1 MNNIKWV
8 IRDTIYKEI
17 KNKTLFIV
25 LVINL
30 IILLATNFG
39 IDFAFDY
46 ISDGTE
52 IDFKSEKI
60 KIFLFFI
67 NFWTSVLCL
76 LFGTS
81 SIRSDEEAG
90 ILGQIL
96 TLPIKRSEYLFG
108 RWIGATT
115 LVLGF
120 YLLLLILSTIIFA
133 ISGKSFPWSAW
144 MPVGILAN
152 FGFIT
157 CLILITMGVG
167 LFFNKLIAF
176 LVSVIFYVFLQTSVS
191 AFHDIPVDRF
201 FEKFSAMKLFGLVLY
216 SFFPSFKNPLESWR

>member
-1 MNNIKWV
+1 MSNVKWV

-30 IILLATNFG
+30 IILLASSFG

-52 IDFKSEKI
+52 IDFNNEKI
-60 KIFLFFI
+60 NIFLFFI
-67 NFWTSVLCL
+67 NFWTSVLCLL

-96 TLPIKRSEYLFG
+96 TLPIKEESISLGVGSVPPF
-108 RWIGATT
+108 
-115 LVLGF
+115 LVVGF
-120 YLLLLILSTIIFA
+120 YLLLMTLSTVIFS
-133 ISGKSFPWSAW
+133 ISEKVSLGVWL
-144 MPVGILAN
+144 PVGLFGN
-152 FGFIT
+152 FGFIA
-157 CLILITMGVG
+157 CLILITMGIG

-176 LVSVIFYVFLQTSVS
+176 LVSIVFYVFLQALSLNVS
-191 AFHDIPVDRF
+191 
-201 FEKFSAMKLFGLVLY
+201 
-216 SFFPSFKNPLESWR
+216 